1 MLIKHKFEII
11 QIKPLK
17 NYYSIKYWLK
27 MFPMNSQISSIVN
40 RALNNSKLGE
50 KQIGIKAGN
59 FVAIAR
65 KK

>member
-1 MLIKHKFEII
+1 MLDKHKFEII

-17 NYYSIKYWLK
+17 NYYSIQYWLK
-27 MFPMNSQISSIVN
+27 MFPMNSQISNIVN
-40 RALNNSKLGE
+40 RALSNSKFGE

-59 FVAIAR
+59 FVAMAR

>member
-1 MLIKHKFEII
+1 
-11 QIKPLK
+11 
-17 NYYSIKYWLK
+17 
-27 MFPMNSQISSIVN
+27 MNSQISSIVN